1 MSGLVYFS
9 SPSGNTHR
17 FVECLGHPAE
27 RIPYRR
33 SEPMLQ
39 MADPFVLITP
49 TYADGEGRG
58 AVHKQVIRFLNDAAN
73 RNLLR
78 GVIASGNRNF
88 GAFFAHAGTI
98 IAAKCSCPCLY
109 KFELAGTETDIARV
123 RQGLDLFWKQQ
134 H

>member
-1 MSGLVYFS
+1 
-9 SPSGNTHR
+9 
-17 FVECLGHPAE
+17 
-27 RIPYRR
+27 
-33 SEPMLQ
+33 MLQ

>member
-17 FVECLGHPAE
+17 FVECLGLSAE
-27 RIPYRR
+27 RIPYRA
-33 SEPMLQ
+33 SESMPQ
-39 MADPFVLITP
+39 MTHPFVLISP

-98 IAAKCSCPCLY
+98 IAAKCNCPCLY

-123 RQGLDLFWKQQ
+123 RQGLELFWKQ
-134 H
+134 HS